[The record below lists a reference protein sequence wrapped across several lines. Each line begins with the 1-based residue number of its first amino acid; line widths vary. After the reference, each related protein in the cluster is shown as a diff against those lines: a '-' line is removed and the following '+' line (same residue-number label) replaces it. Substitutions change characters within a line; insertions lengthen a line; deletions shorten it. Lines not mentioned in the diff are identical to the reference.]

1 MTYRSSTAAS
11 SLTNPPKAIVPRL
24 SGLPVSSALSSAAA
38 TQRMQG
44 GAVYFYSSTHTS
56 TAVIASNFFSDGKKL
71 GMQAGDLV
79 IGVSFSTAASAPKTY
94 MAAVK
99 TVSTSGATLSSHIVV
114 ST

>member
-11 SLTNPPKAIVPRL
+11 SVTNPPKAIVPRM
-24 SGLPVSSALSSAAA
+24 SGLPVSSALSSAANVQA
-38 TQRMQG
+38 KQG
-44 GAVYFYSSTHTS
+44 GAVFFYSSTHTS
-56 TAVIASNFFSDGKKL
+56 TAVVAANFFSDGKAL

-79 IGVSFSTAASAPKTY
+79 IGVSYSTAASAPKVY

-99 TVSTSGATLSSHIVV
+99 TVSTSGATLSSHILV